1 VPADPY
7 AAETVRRVAARA
19 PLAFGVFLVC
29 TTIST
34 VFEVLR
40 FPERRAW
47 MLGFYAGFVAL
58 VAIGFPLI
66 RRRPALA
73 VPVLVVFVNA
83 IGVGLNVY
91 HAVVAAPVAMD
102 MLVVT
107 ALLATSAVIL
117 PWGQKNQALAS
128 VGAFVS
134 YPLMLLGS
142 PDDPLVWAVG
152 GTYLLAVIAIGT
164 YGAGLFAR
172 HIRTGVEL
180 SAALT
185 EREARLQSYFDLSLV
200 GTAIVTAAGI
210 CREVNEELLAMF
222 GCSREA
228 VVGQPWWTLVE
239 PDDCPVAEGLL
250 AQAVAGAPERI
261 DLRCRRADGTT
272 IHCVVAARGL
282 PAMGGQLDHA
292 LVLIH
297 DITDR
302 RRTEIE
308 REVSLARAE
317 AARQQAEATSRAKDA
332 LLATVSHELRTP
344 LTPIIA
350 WADMLSENAL
360 DADGRARALGAIKR
374 NAKAQVALIDDLLD
388 LSRLVAGNWQETL
401 RPVELAAVARAAL
414 EMIEPDARAKGLGV
428 VVAPCDQPL
437 VVKGDPERLRQA
449 VLNLLGNAI
458 KFTPR
463 GGRVSVTLRASRGKA
478 ILCVRDTGQGID
490 AAVLPEIFEP
500 FRQGDSSSSRRHGG
514 LGLGLSIV
522 RALVERHGGTV
533 QATSE
538 GPDRGAA
545 FFVELPLLPVRDADA
560 ALADPRPTPPVRSER
575 SGSRAVLH
583 GLRVLVVDDDPDS
596 NAVIGSV
603 LVSRGAQVRTALSAE
618 QGLRV
623 AEEWRPQVILSD
635 IAMPEQ
641 DGIEL
646 LRAIRQ
652 RRDRLG
658 EVPTVAVTAYSSA
671 EDRQRILD
679 AGFHAYVAKPFDA
692 VHLAAVVETAA
703 HASRVLH

>member
-1 VPADPY
+1 V
-7 AAETVRRVAARA
+7 AERA

-29 TTIST
+29 TTVST
-34 VFEVLR
+34 VFEVVR
-40 FPERRAW
+40 FPDRRAW

-58 VAIGFPLI
+58 VAIGLPLV

-73 VPVLVVFVNA
+73 IPVFVAFVNA
-83 IGVGLNVY
+83 IGVAINVY
-91 HAVVAAPVAMD
+91 HAAVAAPVAMC
-102 MLVVT
+102 MLVLT
-107 ALLATSAVIL
+107 ALLASSAVIL
-117 PWGQKNQALAS
+117 PWGQRNQALAS
-128 VGAFVS
+128 IGAFVS
-134 YPLMLLGS
+134 YPLMLLANPS
-142 PDDPLVWAVG
+142 DPLVWAVG
-152 GTYLLAVIAIGT
+152 GTYLLAVITIGA

-172 HIRTGVEL
+172 HIRTDVEL
-180 SAALT
+180 TAALT
-185 EREARLQSYFDLSLV
+185 EREAQLQSYFDLSLV
-200 GTAIVTAAGI
+200 GTAIVTASGI
-210 CREVNEELLAMF
+210 CREVNEELLAIF
-222 GCSREA
+222 GQARDA
-228 VVGQPWWTLVE
+228 LLGRPWWTLVE

-250 AQAVAGAPERI
+250 AQAIAGAPDRI
-261 DLRCRRADGTT
+261 DLRCRRADGAT

-282 PAMGGQLDHA
+282 PGVGGRLDHA
-292 LVLIH
+292 LVLVH

-308 REVSLARAE
+308 REVTLARSE
-317 AARQQAEATSRAKDA
+317 AARQQAEATNRAKDA

-388 LSRLVAGNWQETL
+388 LSRLVASNWQDSF
-401 RPVELAAVARAAL
+401 RPVELGAVARAAL
-414 EMIEPDARAKGLGV
+414 EMIEPEARAKGLGLV
-428 VVAPCDQPL
+428 VEPCSQPL

-449 VLNLLGNAI
+449 VLNLLANAI

-463 GGRVSVTLRASRGKA
+463 GGTVGIALRPAGGKA
-478 ILCVRDTGQGID
+478 VLCVRDTGLGIETT
-490 AAVLPEIFEP
+490 LLKEIFEP

-514 LGLGLSIV
+514 LGLGLAIV

-533 QATSE
+533 HATSD

-545 FFVELPLLPVRDADA
+545 FFVELPLLPARDADA
-560 ALADPRPTPPVRSER
+560 ALADPRPASLSDRG
-575 SGSRAVLH
+575 GSRAVLQ
-583 GLRVLVVDDDPDS
+583 GLRVLVVDDDADS
-596 NAVIGSV
+596 NAAIGSV
-603 LVSRGAQVRTALSAE
+603 LASRGAQVRTALSAD
-618 QGLRV
+618 QGLRI

-635 IAMPEQ
+635 IAMPVK

-652 RRDRLG
+652 RRETLG
-658 EVPTVAVTAYSSA
+658 EVPTVAVTAYGSA

-703 HASRVLH
+703 QASRVLH